1 MSGYQVQI
9 STDKNFKKGV
19 TTYNVKKA
27 KTVSKTISKLKSKK
41 TYYVRIRAYKLVNN
55 KKYACKWTTAKKV
68 KCK

>member
-19 TTYNVKKA
+19 KTYGVKKA
-27 KTVSKTISKLKSKK
+27 KTVSKLKSKK